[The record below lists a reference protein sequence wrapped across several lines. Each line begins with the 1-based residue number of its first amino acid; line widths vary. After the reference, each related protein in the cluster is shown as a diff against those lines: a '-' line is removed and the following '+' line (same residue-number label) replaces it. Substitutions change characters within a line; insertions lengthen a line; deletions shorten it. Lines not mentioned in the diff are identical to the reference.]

1 MFDTVLIA
9 NRGEIACRIIATCR
23 RLGVRAVAIYSDA
36 DRHARHVRE
45 ADAAVPV
52 GPAAPAQSY
61 LSVERIIGAARESG
75 AEAIH
80 PGYGFLSENP
90 ALARACDEAG
100 LVFVGPR
107 PETIELMGSKRAAK
121 ERMQAAGVPTV
132 PGYHGAGQDPA
143 QLAREAERIG
153 YPLMIKAVA
162 GGGGKGMRVVDDAG
176 GFGEALEGAQ
186 REARGAFGGD
196 SVLLERR
203 LLHPRHIEMQ
213 VFGDREGNLVH
224 LFERECSIQRRYQ
237 KIIEES
243 PSPFVDPEL
252 RSAMAEAALAAARAV
267 DYLGAGT
274 VEFIVDRERRFYFM
288 EMNTRLQVEHP
299 VTEAITGIDLVEW
312 QLRVAAGEP
321 LPLAQEEIR
330 SRGHAIEARLYA
342 ENPAQGFVPSGGPV
356 DALCLPERDAHVRV
370 DSGIESGDRVS
381 LVYDPMLAKLVVHDD
396 DRAAAVARLRD
407 CLGQTAVFGPVTN
420 VEFLAAVAALP
431 AFDRG
436 EVDTGFVDTHL
447 ETLTAP
453 AEPPALASVL
463 AAAWLLRRQAAE
475 AAARA
480 AGAPDPGS
488 PWRRRD
494 AWQLA
499 GLARQVFYLADAA
512 GGERRV
518 LARPRPGGGWQIGL
532 QGEDS
537 HLVGEPGGEGAL
549 LTLRVDGHPRR
560 CRVVAHARRLAVTL
574 DGTRHPFRIAD
585 GAHGSGPAHEE
596 ADMLSPMPGRIVKV
610 HVAAGQR
617 VTAGTPLLV
626 LEAMKMEYTL
636 RAPADGEVAA
646 VRFTEGDVVEA
657 DEPLIEFHPDE
668 DPADGARR
676 AGGETA

>member
-1 MFDTVLIA
+1 MFETVLIA
-9 NRGEIACRIIATCR
+9 NRGEIACRIIDTCR
-23 RLGVRAVAIYSDA
+23 RLGVRAVAIYSDV

-52 GPAAPAQSY
+52 GPAAPAKSY
-61 LSVERIIGAARESG
+61 LSVEHILEAARQSG
-75 AEAIH
+75 AEAVH

-90 ALARACDEAG
+90 ELARACDGAG

-121 ERMQAAGVPTV
+121 ERMEAAGVPTV
-132 PGYHGAGQDPA
+132 PGYHGDRQDPA
-143 QLAREAERIG
+143 QLAREADRIG

-162 GGGGKGMRVVDDAG
+162 GGGGKGMRVVDHAG
-176 GFGEALEGAQ
+176 GFEEALEGAR
-186 REARGAFGGD
+186 REARGAFGDD

-203 LLHPRHIEMQ
+203 LMQPRHIEMQ
-213 VFGDREGNLVH
+213 VFGDRQGNLVH

-243 PSPFVDPEL
+243 PSPFMDEEL
-252 RSAMAEAALAAARAV
+252 RSAMADAALAAARAV

-299 VTEAITGIDLVEW
+299 VTEAITGLDLVEW
-312 QLRVAAGEP
+312 QLRVAAGEA

-356 DALCLPERDAHVRV
+356 DALCLPEPDAQVRV
-370 DSGIESGDRVS
+370 DSGIASGDRVS
-381 LVYDPMLAKLVVHDD
+381 LVYDPMIAKLVVHDD
-396 DRAAAVARLRD
+396 DRPAAVARLRD

-420 VEFLAAVAALP
+420 VDFLAAVAALP

-436 EVDTGFVDTHL
+436 EIDTGFVDTHL
-447 ETLTAP
+447 EALTAP
-453 AEPPALASVL
+453 EEPPALAWVL
-463 AAAWLLRRQAAE
+463 ATAYLLRGQVRE
-475 AAARA
+475 AAGRA
-480 AGAPDPGS
+480 ATAPDPGS
-488 PWRRRD
+488 PWLRRD
-494 AWQLA
+494 AWRLA
-499 GLARQVFYLADAA
+499 GRARQVFYLADA
-512 GGERRV
+512 GGEERQV
-518 LARPRPGGGWQIGL
+518 LAHPRPDDGWQLGL
-532 QGEDS
+532 QADDS
-537 HLVGEPGGEGAL
+537 HELNQPGGEGTL
-549 LTLRVDGHPRR
+549 LVLRVDGRPRR

-574 DGTRHPFRIAD
+574 DGVRYPFRIAD
-585 GAHGSGPAHEE
+585 GAHGGGPVHEE

-610 HVAAGQR
+610 HVEAGRRVAAG
-617 VTAGTPLLV
+617 TALLV

-636 RAPADGEVAA
+636 RAPADGRVAA
-646 VRFTEGDVVEA
+646 VRFAEGDVVEA

-668 DPADGARR
+668 DPGADAPR